1 MIRTLATRPTRLV
14 ACAVTLPLIGAL
26 LAPLG
31 AQAQITVGNNVFPS
45 AGDTLHYALDRSPGP
60 AIQVGPAGFGET
72 WDFSSLTWHATWIET
87 LRPAATGTG
96 AEFFGDATLVYT
108 QTGPASVNFPLL
120 PGSNGSEA
128 YLQVTDDEVR
138 LLGFHG
144 GSDAPQLGVGAFVK
158 STEACNGDPSCTPD
172 LRTVFMTRYAPL
184 ALTYAPI
191 QFFDIKLHS
200 GYVLEEYPG
209 IDVPGFPFTADSFR
223 IRVNTSRL
231 QVVDAF
237 GTLVLPNGNS
247 FEVLRRKTTEQV
259 EVRLDANVR
268 PLGWLDV
275 TDLAIQY
282 GIGPDVH
289 WGTWEQY
296 TFDFIDA
303 FFKETLAT
311 TYSPIAPDGQAD
323 MTAIEQ
329 VRFVNLAYVPEPQTG
344 PLLLVG
350 VIGLS
355 RLGRRARA

>member
-1 MIRTLATRPTRLV
+1 MIRTLPPRLA
-14 ACAVTLPLIGAL
+14 ACAAPLSLIGAL
-26 LAPLG
+26 LLPLVV
-31 AQAQITVGNNVFPS
+31 QAQVTVGNSVFPQ

-60 AIQVGPAGFGET
+60 EIQIGPAGFGET
-72 WDFSSLTWHATWIET
+72 WDFSSLAWQTTWNET

-96 AEFFGDATLVYT
+96 AEFFGDATLVYA

-128 YLQVTDDEVR
+128 YLQVTNDEVR

-191 QFFDIKLHS
+191 QFFDVKLHS

-209 IDVPGFPFTADSFR
+209 IDVQGFPFTADSFR
-223 IRVNTSRL
+223 IRVNTNRF
-231 QVVDAF
+231 QYVDAI

-247 FEVLRRKTTEQV
+247 FEVLRRRTTEQV

-282 GIGPDVH
+282 GIGPDVR
-289 WGTWEQY
+289 WGPWEQY

-303 FFKETLAT
+303 LFKETLAT

-329 VRFVNLAYVPEPQTG
+329 VRFVNLAYVPEPQTA
-344 PLLLVG
+344 PLLLA
-350 VIGLS
+350 GLIALRRLARKS
-355 RLGRRARA
+355 RG